1 LVQTRA
7 VVKDEGTSDLGKTR
21 LFLAVALDDETRS
34 LVAAHLGSHAADLP
48 GRPVP
53 PENWHLTLRFLGWTS
68 DVQRDRILGSL
79 DEADLG
85 GPFRIRFAGLGAFPK
100 PRRAT
105 VLWVGVDA
113 GVEPLTRLAE
123 ACEDATQAAGFE
135 REDRPYHA
143 HLTVARVRPPVDV
156 GPLVESVP
164 PLDLGM
170 RVNEITLFRSHLG
183 RGGAI
188 YEPVDSI
195 AL

>member
-1 LVQTRA
+1 MN
-7 VVKDEGTSDLGKTR
+7 DEATSDLGKTR
-21 LFLAVALDDETRS
+21 LFLAVALDGETRS
-34 LVAAHLGSHAADLP
+34 LVTAHLGSHAADLP

-53 PENWHLTLRFLGWTS
+53 PNNWHLTLRFLGWTT
-68 DVQRDRILGSL
+68 DVQRDRVLAAL

-85 GPFRIRFAGLGAFPK
+85 GSFRIRLGGLGAFPK

-105 VLWVGVDA
+105 VLWIGVDA

-123 ACEDATQAAGFE
+123 VCEDAAQGAGFKS
-135 REDRPYHA
+135 EDRPYHA
-143 HLTVARVRPPVDV
+143 HLTVSRVRPPVDV
-156 GPLVESVP
+156 GSLVDAVP
-164 PLDLGM
+164 PLDLPMG
-170 RVNEITLFRSHLG
+170 VNEITLFQSHLR